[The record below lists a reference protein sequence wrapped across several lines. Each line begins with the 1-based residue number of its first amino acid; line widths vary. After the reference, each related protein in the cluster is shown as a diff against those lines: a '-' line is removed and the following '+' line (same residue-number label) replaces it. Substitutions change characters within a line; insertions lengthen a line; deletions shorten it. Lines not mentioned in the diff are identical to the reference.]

1 MDYRCW
7 KTGRAVSGDGDQD
20 NCWVRHGQDRFE
32 KVPLKPS
39 EGAGVSALFED
50 SQGRVWIGT
59 RHGAVMYDG
68 SGFQQLGPE
77 SGLPRSEITCF
88 GEDNSG
94 GLWVAGSEGV
104 FHRETD
110 QFTAIRDADN
120 QPLRGVLCFKTDADG
135 TLWMGTRAAGLI
147 RWRNGK
153 MDRIG
158 AGHGL
163 LEREVRG
170 IIEDDQGYFWM
181 PSDRG
186 ILRASRM
193 QLHAVADDGLA
204 RLELQVLDQHDGLPS
219 PECSTAQ
226 PNCARDAAGKLWFAT
241 QKGPAVIDPAAFRL
255 NAQPPPVQVERLT
268 YHVRKPRPDAA
279 ELRTPTAADSEF
291 AFVAPFPSPLRIP
304 PGAYSLDFEFAALS
318 FSAPE
323 KMQFQ
328 YLLEGQSQGWLDS
341 RNSRRVSFHRLPPGD
356 YVLRVRAANSDG
368 VWNETGAVV
377 AFSVLPFFWQ
387 TWSFQLATGFLLVA
401 LGGVSVWSWYYRKLA
416 RAEEW
421 ERSAI
426 ALRASHARL
435 ELASELAGLGYYEVD
450 YGMRTCFLDD
460 RFREICGVP
469 AELMQGLDPV
479 AFWLEHVCPEHRGR
493 ISEERQKLREGKT
506 DQISAE
512 YRYRHPALGEIW
524 LHHNARVAERH
535 PGGAGLRTF
544 GVIRDITETKRT
556 AEQLEEDSR
565 YATLI
570 ADLSSR
576 FVNLSPGEVDG
587 AIEDAQRRVCEF
599 LGLDLSALWQPV
611 EGVPGDYQ
619 LTHHYR
625 SVAGPPITRMSAR
638 DNFPWCQ
645 QQLLAG
651 KVVVVASMDN
661 LPSEAARDQEVWRH
675 YGVKTSL
682 TLPLSTWGSPAIGFL
697 SFNDIRK
704 ERDWPEA
711 LVQRIHLIA
720 EIFTNA
726 LARKRSD
733 EGLRESLEINR
744 ATFEQAAAGIAH
756 VAPDGHWLR
765 VNDKF
770 CAIVGYSRE
779 ELMRLTFQDIT
790 HPDDLGK
797 DLEHLRLMLAGEID
811 DLCSG
816 EALLPQRPVS
826 RLGQPDGFARAD
838 RPGRPQGLHLGGGG
852 YYGTQAGRGGNAAV
866 AVAALAC
873 GPRGTDRGHHGLV
886 GARVKSAADRHSE
899 HRPGGVTFPG

>member
-1 MDYRCW
+1 
-7 KTGRAVSGDGDQD
+7 
-20 NCWVRHGQDRFE
+20 
-32 KVPLKPS
+32 
-39 EGAGVSALFED
+39 
-50 SQGRVWIGT
+50 
-59 RHGAVMYDG
+59 
-68 SGFQQLGPE
+68 
-77 SGLPRSEITCF
+77 
-88 GEDNSG
+88 
-94 GLWVAGSEGV
+94 
-104 FHRETD
+104 
-110 QFTAIRDADN
+110 
-120 QPLRGVLCFKTDADG
+120 
-135 TLWMGTRAAGLI
+135 
-147 RWRNGK
+147 

-186 ILRASRM
+186 ILRASRK
-193 QLHAVADDGLA
+193 QLHAVADDGLS

-226 PNCARDAAGKLWFAT
+226 PNCARDTAGKLWFAT

-279 ELRTPTAADSEF
+279 EPRPPTAADSEF

-323 KMQFQ
+323 KVQFQ

-341 RNSRRVSFHRLPPGD
+341 RKSRRVSFHRLPPGD

-450 YGMRTCFLDD
+450 YGMRTCFLDN

-512 YRYRHPALGEIW
+512 YRYRHPTLGEIW

-544 GVIRDITETKRT
+544 GVIRDITETRRT

-570 ADLSSR
+570 AGLSSR

-625 SVAGPPITRMSAR
+625 SVEGPPITRMSAG

-704 ERDWPEA
+704 ERDWSEA
-711 LVQRIHLIA
+711 LVQRLHLIA

-765 VNDKF
+765 VNDRF
-770 CAIVGYSRE
+770 CAIVGHSRE

-797 DLEHLRLMLAGEID
+797 DLEHLRLMLAGEITTYAQEKRYFRKD
-811 DLCSG
+811 RSLVWVN
-816 EALLPQRPVS
+816 LTVS
-826 RLGQPDGFARAD
+826 LVR
-838 RPGRPQGLHLGGGG
+838 
-852 YYGTQAGRGGNAAV
+852 
-866 AVAALAC
+866 
-873 GPRGTDRGHHGLV
+873 TDRGDPKYFISVVEDITGRRRAEEEMQRLRLQLWH
-886 GARVKSAADRHSE
+886 ADRVAQTGAITASLAHELNQPLTGILSTAQAGLRFLGDQKLEPSLIREIFTNIVQDTKRAGSIINGLRSMLRRKETGRELIDLAETIQEVLGLAHSE
-899 HRPGGVTFPG
+899 MIARQVECSLRLEPD